1 VANFIQSAIKRPGA
15 LTKKAKRSG
24 KSPMAFARAHK
35 GSKGLTGQQSRLAIQ
50 LAGFARKGAF
60 KKGKKRG

>member
-15 LTKKAKRSG
+15 LTKKAKKVG
-24 KSPMAFARAHK
+24 KSPMAYARSHK

-50 LAGFARKGAF
+50 LAGFSKKGAF
-60 KKGKKRG
+60 KKGRKK